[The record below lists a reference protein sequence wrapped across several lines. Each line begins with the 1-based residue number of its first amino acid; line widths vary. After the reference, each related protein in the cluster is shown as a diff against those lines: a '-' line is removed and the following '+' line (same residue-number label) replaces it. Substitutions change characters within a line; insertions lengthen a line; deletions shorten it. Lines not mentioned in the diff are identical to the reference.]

1 MANNF
6 KILITILLFIFI
18 SGCEKKVDEKT
29 IETNNDFPEIE
40 YINAKKLL
48 DEQRFNEAQKSFIE
62 IEKKYPLSNWS
73 LKSKIMSIFIDY
85 LKLDYENASINIQ
98 RFINKYPDYKD
109 IDYAYYLK
117 ALISYEQ
124 IKNPAL
130 KIL

>member
-48 DEQRFNEAQKSFIE
+48 DEQRFNEAQKSFNE

-109 IDYAYYLK
+109 IDYAYYLVMNK
-117 ALISYEQ
+117 
-124 IKNPAL
+124 L
-130 KIL
+130 KIQL

>member
-48 DEQRFNEAQKSFIE
+48 DEQRFNEAQKSFNGIR
-62 IEKKYPLSNWS
+62 K
-73 LKSKIMSIFIDY
+73 
-85 LKLDYENASINIQ
+85 
-98 RFINKYPDYKD
+98 
-109 IDYAYYLK
+109 
-117 ALISYEQ
+117 
-124 IKNPAL
+124 
-130 KIL
+130 

>member
-62 IEKKYPLSNWS
+62 ILT
-73 LKSKIMSIFIDY
+73 IF
-85 LKLDYENASINIQ
+85 
-98 RFINKYPDYKD
+98 FD
-109 IDYAYYLK
+109 I
-117 ALISYEQ
+117 
-124 IKNPAL
+124 
-130 KIL
+130 